1 MATTGLKSVKGKC
14 DYFIF
19 SVKALKVNH
28 MLRGSPY
35 FNTNATLSDRI
46 WYGGYTIFS
55 VGLNL
60 SVYIYADKF
69 ICLIL
74 DGD

>member
-1 MATTGLKSVKGKC
+1 MAMTGLKSVEGKC
-14 DYFIF
+14 DYFII
-19 SVKALKVNH
+19 SVKALKVDL

-35 FNTNATLSDRI
+35 FNTSATLSDRI
-46 WYGGYTIFS
+46 WYGGYTIFF

-69 ICLIL
+69 IRLIL
-74 DGD
+74 D